1 MEVEVARPLPQKKDS
16 SSQGVLGTPPPPP
29 QGLDEAI
36 QQTSSFVPLKEFQK
50 QGIKNLKVI
59 SQRGLEELINQAV
72 EWELARRLDKEGE
85 SRMAL
90 EGEIARL
97 RRELEAIKRAGP
109 EPERF
114 RAGGKA
120 TAIDDE
126 RSDVSNRQPGGQE
139 QIAEGHGPKT
149 TSDRATPLSPS
160 SPKTNITKG
169 FFGNILKEN
178 LNLRGVNQKAPGV

>member
-16 SSQGVLGTPPPPP
+16 SSQEVLGTPPLPP

-36 QQTSSFVPLKEFQK
+36 QHTSSLVPLKEFQK

-59 SQRGLEELINQAV
+59 SQRGLEGLINQAV

-85 SRMAL
+85 TRMAL
-90 EGEIARL
+90 EGEISRL
-97 RRELEAIKRAGP
+97 RGELETLK
-109 EPERF
+109 

-126 RSDVSNRQPGGQE
+126 RSDVSNRQSEGQE
-139 QIAEGHGPKT
+139 QIAGGRGPKT
-149 TSDRATPLSPS
+149 TSGRATPLSPGL
-160 SPKTNITKG
+160 PKAGITPGG

-178 LNLRGVNQKAPGV
+178 LNLRGVNQKASGV

>member
-16 SSQGVLGTPPPPP
+16 SSQEVLGTHPLPP

-36 QQTSSFVPLKEFQK
+36 QHTSAFVPLKEFQK

-85 SRMAL
+85 TRMAL
-90 EGEIARL
+90 EEEVSRL
-97 RRELEAIKRAGP
+97 RRELETLK
-109 EPERF
+109 

-120 TAIDDE
+120 T
-126 RSDVSNRQPGGQE
+126 
-139 QIAEGHGPKT
+139 
-149 TSDRATPLSPS
+149 PLSPGS
-160 SPKTNITKG
+160 SKPALERSAGANITSGG

-178 LNLRGVNQKAPGV
+178 LNLRGVNQKASGV

>member
-16 SSQGVLGTPPPPP
+16 SSQEVLGTPPLPL

-72 EWELARRLDKEGE
+72 EWELARRLDKERE
-85 SRMAL
+85 SRMVL
-90 EGEIARL
+90 EGEVSRL
-97 RRELEAIKRAGP
+97 RGELEALKRAGP
-109 EPERF
+109 EPDLPLSGAKGRF

-120 TAIDDE
+120 T
-126 RSDVSNRQPGGQE
+126 
-139 QIAEGHGPKT
+139 
-149 TSDRATPLSPS
+149 PLSPG
-160 SPKTNITKG
+160 SPKPALERSAGANIPSGG

-178 LNLRGVNQKAPGV
+178 LNLRGINQKASGV

>member
-36 QQTSSFVPLKEFQK
+36 QQTSSLVPLKEFQK

-59 SQRGLEELINQAV
+59 SQRGLEELITQAV
-72 EWELARRLDKEGE
+72 EWELARRLDKERE

-90 EGEIARL
+90 EGEVSRL
-97 RRELEAIKRAGP
+97 RGELETLKK
-109 EPERF
+109 
-114 RAGGKA
+114 AGGKA
-120 TAIDDE
+120 T
-126 RSDVSNRQPGGQE
+126 
-139 QIAEGHGPKT
+139 H
-149 TSDRATPLSPS
+149 LSPG
-160 SPKTNITKG
+160 SPKPALERREGTNITPGG

-178 LNLRGVNQKAPGV
+178 LNLRGVNQKTSGV

>member
-16 SSQGVLGTPPPPP
+16 SSQEVLGTPPLPP

-72 EWELARRLDKEGE
+72 EWELARRLDKERE
-85 SRMAL
+85 SHMAL
-90 EGEIARL
+90 EGEVSRL
-97 RRELEAIKRAGP
+97 RKELETLK
-109 EPERF
+109 

-126 RSDVSNRQPGGQE
+126 QSDVSNQQSGGQE
-139 QIAEGHGPKT
+139 QIAEGRGPKT
-149 TSDRATPLSPS
+149 TSDGATPLSPS
-160 SPKTNITKG
+160 SPKANITRG

-178 LNLRGVNQKAPGV
+178 LNLRGVNQKTSGA

>member
-16 SSQGVLGTPPPPP
+16 SSQEVLGTPPLPP

-72 EWELARRLDKEGE
+72 EWELARRLDKERE

-90 EGEIARL
+90 EGEVSRL
-97 RRELEAIKRAGP
+97 RGELETLKRAGP
-109 EPERF
+109 EPEGQDQIT
-114 RAGGKA
+114 GG
-120 TAIDDE
+120 
-126 RSDVSNRQPGGQE
+126 RGS
-139 QIAEGHGPKT
+139 KT
-149 TSDRATPLSPS
+149 TTPLSPG
-160 SPKTNITKG
+160 SPKPALERSEGAN
-169 FFGNILKEN
+169 FFGKILKEN
-178 LNLRGVNQKAPGV
+178 LNLRGINQKASGV